1 MNEPM
6 ATLSKLPAAT
16 WFLVAGAVVLGWGL
30 SWAWR
35 WYRRRRT
42 QKALIAALTA
52 SASDYVHDVLVSD
65 GMGGYFH
72 VDFIL
77 LTPRGILVIDLRDV
91 RGNIFGGDQMTE
103 WTVMDGPQRFTF
115 TNPQGALYDR
125 IAAVRAVAGD
135 PPTEGRIVSQGI
147 TQVDAHGRYPAHGVS
162 SGRSGGAGERG
173 AFRCAL
179 AALEERGVAEL
190 HQSDTRE
197 RHTTYSLR
205 SPEVR
210 AGWCAARQSTR

>member
-1 MNEPM
+1 MNELTD
-6 ATLSKLPAAT
+6 TLSKLPPTT
-16 WFLVAGAVVLGWGL
+16 WILVAAAVVLGWGL

-35 WYRRRRT
+35 WYSRRRAQR
-42 QKALIAALTA
+42 ALIAAVTA
-52 SASDYVHDVLVSD
+52 SASDYVRDVLVPD

-135 PPTEGRIVSQGI
+135 APTEGRIVFTKRGKFPKGLPKW
-147 TQVDAHGRYPAHGVS
+147 TLMVDALRTEFPTADTVLLASAERYDSPWQRLKTTVTPS
-162 SGRSGGAGERG
+162 SINQIRSSAPRPS
-173 AFRCAL
+173 A
-179 AALEERGVAEL
+179 
-190 HQSDTRE
+190 
-197 RHTTYSLR
+197 
-205 SPEVR
+205 
-210 AGWCAARQSTR
+210 